1 MMVSVISLRMTILLR
16 GSATNALLQKDI
28 SGYSATN
35 KGRTVMSV
43 GSIQIDSSTSGVDI
57 DLTAI
62 AAGSGGNATLFLDA
76 LVFVRVQ

>member
-1 MMVSVISLRMTILLR
+1 M
-16 GSATNALLQKDI
+16 QKDI
-28 SGYSATN
+28 SGYSNTN

-43 GSIQIDSSTSGVDI
+43 GSIQIDSSTSGIDI
-57 DLTAI
+57 DLIAN